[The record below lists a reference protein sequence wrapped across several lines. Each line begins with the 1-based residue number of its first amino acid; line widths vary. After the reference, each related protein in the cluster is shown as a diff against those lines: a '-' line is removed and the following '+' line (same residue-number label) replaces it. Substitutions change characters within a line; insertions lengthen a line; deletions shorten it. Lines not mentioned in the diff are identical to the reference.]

1 VSTPRHYKVHYINY
15 PSLNF
20 KVVVGPSQQFSIRPY
35 ECKIYNLN
43 MNRFH
48 NHMNQVPKFNALS
61 TTHYMVLETQ
71 LNKLKLYKSLLKNLL
86 NLKSKHYIA

>member
-1 VSTPRHYKVHYINY
+1 MDASTWILWKNPIAKNKHISVSTPRHYKVHYINY

-61 TTHYMVLETQ
+61 TTHYMVLET
-71 LNKLKLYKSLLKNLL
+71 
-86 NLKSKHYIA
+86 